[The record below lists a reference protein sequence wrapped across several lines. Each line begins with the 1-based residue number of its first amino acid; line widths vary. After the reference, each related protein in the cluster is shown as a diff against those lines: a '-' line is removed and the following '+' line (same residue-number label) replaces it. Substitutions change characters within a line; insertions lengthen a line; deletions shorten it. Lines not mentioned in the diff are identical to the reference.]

1 MATATAIARGFVGAG
16 DVYVE
21 RLVDGVSQGLKGPF
35 EANALSITPS
45 VNTIQNTSK
54 GRYTYGQVLDAVNIA
69 QPTEF
74 TLELKE
80 VTGDILVMAFLGT
93 SAAHSEASGTL
104 ADVSTTIAKLGEWVP
119 LGKKNLAELVTVE
132 TAATGGTTLV
142 EGTDYRLN
150 RPMGWIMALEGGAI
164 NAGDPVFVTGAYA
177 GATGTLIK
185 GSTRTEVRARIFFDG
200 INQAD
205 GRQCTVEIHEAVLSP
220 DSEFDFLADDFGSV
234 NLTGTLKTPVG
245 KDAPYEVLMQNAVAP

>member
-1 MATATAIARGFVGAG
+1 MATTIARGFVGAG

-21 RLVDGVSQGLKGPF
+21 RMVDGVSQGLKGPF
-35 EANALSITPS
+35 EANALTITPS

-93 SAAHSEASGTL
+93 SADHSEASGTL
-104 ADVSTTIAKLGEWVP
+104 TDAAVTVKLGQWVP

-132 TAATGGTTLV
+132 NTAGTTTYV

-150 RPMGWIMALEGGAI
+150 RPMGWIMGLTGGTI
-164 NAGDPVFVTGAYA
+164 PDNTSVNVTGAYA

-185 GSTRTEVRARIFFDG
+185 GSTRTEVRARILFDG

-205 GRQCTVEIHEAVLSP
+205 GRQCTAEIFEAVLSP
-220 DSEFDFLADDFGSV
+220 DSEFDFLADEFGSV

-245 KDAPYEVLMQNAVAP
+245 KDAPYEVLMQDPVV

>member
-1 MATATAIARGFVGAG
+1 MATVQARGFVGAG
-16 DVYVE
+16 DVYIE
-21 RLVDGVSQGLKGPF
+21 RFVDGVPQGLKGPF
-35 EANALSITPS
+35 EANALSITPN

-54 GRYTYGQVLDAVNIA
+54 GRYTYGQVVDAVNIA

-74 TLELKE
+74 SLELKE
-80 VTGDILVMAFLGT
+80 VTGDTLAIAFLGT
-93 SAAHSEASGTL
+93 TSAHSEAAGTL
-104 ADVSTTIAKLGEWVP
+104 TDASVTIPKLGEWVA
-119 LGKKNLAELVTVE
+119 LGKKNLADLVTVE

-142 EGTDYRLN
+142 EGVDYRLN

-164 NAGDPVFVTGAYA
+164 DAADNVFVTGAYS

-205 GRQCTVEIHEAVLSP
+205 GRQCTAEIFEAVMSP
-220 DSEFDFLADDFGSV
+220 DSEFDFLADDFGTV
-234 NLTGTLKTPVG
+234 NLTGSLKTPVG
-245 KDAPYEVLMQNAVAP
+245 KDSPFTVLVQDAVA

>member
-1 MATATAIARGFVGAG
+1 MATQAVARGFVGAG

-21 RLVDGVSQGLKGPF
+21 RLIDGVSQGLKGPF
-35 EANALSITPS
+35 EADSLSITPS

-54 GRYTYGQVLDAVNIA
+54 GRYTYGQVIDAVNIA

-74 TLELKE
+74 TLALKE
-80 VTGDILVMAFLGT
+80 VTGDTLAIAFLGT
-93 SAAHSEASGTL
+93 TSAYSDASGTL
-104 ADVSTTIAKLGEWVP
+104 TDASVTIPKVGEWIA
-119 LGKKNLAELVTVE
+119 LGKKNLAALVTVE

-164 NAGDPVFVTGAYA
+164 DAGDSVFVTGAYA

-205 GRQCTVEIHEAVLSP
+205 GRQCTAEIYEAVLSP
-220 DSEFDFLADDFGSV
+220 DSEFDFLGDEFGTV

-245 KDAPYEVLMQNAVAP
+245 KDAPYTVLMQDAVA